1 MAFTTITFIFA
12 FLPLSILLFYAAP
25 HKLKTAALLVI
36 SLLFYT
42 MMDPTNLVL
51 MLLSITYD
59 YLMAFLILKAKKDVS
74 MRKLPMIACVVKN
87 LALIIVFGLQ
97 KELYGTAV
105 PVGLMV
111 YSLTSM
117 GYVIDVYRGDEPFE
131 KNWFNFALFC
141 TFFGKIIAGP
151 IVQYGDMRQDI
162 VQRKPSLSGISNG
175 LVLLVS
181 GLAKQIILSGNAR
194 DMYKMLLEIPQ
205 ESLSIVSVWLIVLS
219 FTFDLYFTLS
229 GYCDMARGLAQIF
242 SMRLPESYHYP
253 FQSRTV
259 SDFFNRFN
267 ITVTQFTNRYVYVIL
282 GGDTNGTIST
292 MLNTLLTA
300 MLLGLWFGIRLNYVV
315 WGCWFAVLMLLERWF
330 LMKILVHIPVLFTRI
345 YTFVLVLLSFTI
357 FASDS
362 LSQAWFYMKTMFGFG
377 NRQWLDAYASYVL
390 SGNIPLLLC
399 CLFFMTSIGSLLLRE
414 LRKRYPVIHDAGT
427 VVFNVGLLAVSVSLL
442 L

>member
-1 MAFTTITFIFA
+1 M
-12 FLPLSILLFYAAP
+12 
-25 HKLKTAALLVI
+25 
-36 SLLFYT
+36 
-42 MMDPTNLVL
+42 
-51 MLLSITYD
+51 
-59 YLMAFLILKAKKDVS
+59 
-74 MRKLPMIACVVKN
+74 
-87 LALIIVFGLQ
+87 
-97 KELYGTAV
+97 
-105 PVGLMV
+105 
-111 YSLTSM
+111 
-117 GYVIDVYRGDEPFE
+117 
-131 KNWFNFALFC
+131 
-141 TFFGKIIAGP
+141 
-151 IVQYGDMRQDI
+151 
-162 VQRKPSLSGISNG
+162 
-175 LVLLVS
+175 
-181 GLAKQIILSGNAR
+181 
-194 DMYKMLLEIPQ
+194 
-205 ESLSIVSVWLIVLS
+205 SIVSVWLSVLS

-229 GYCDMARGLAQIF
+229 GYCDIARGLAQIF
-242 SMRLPESYHYP
+242 SMRLPESYHFP

-362 LSQAWFYMKTMFGFG
+362 LSQAWFFMKTMFGFG

-414 LRKRYPVIHDAGT
+414 LRKRYPLIHDAGT